1 MPSRKKNSRKKHSV
15 KTLPRKF
22 ATTSRKTSRK
32 SKKNPS
38 KKTKD
43 IDKLRRK
50 PKGIPNVPWKALTS
64 MSKTE
69 RSEMPSHCLLDP
81 SHLKYP
87 ICYKHS
93 QDISCVGLQAAK
105 KRAQLNRND
114 KIASKA
120 RELEK
125 VYNCNEKNKWETRE
139 AAIFA
144 RS

>member
-1 MPSRKKNSRKKHSV
+1 MPSRKKNSRKKQ
-15 KTLPRKF
+15 PRRPSK
-22 ATTSRKTSRK
+22 KTSRK
-32 SKKNPS
+32 SPS
-38 KKTKD
+38 KKNASKKKD

-50 PKGIPNVPWKALTS
+50 PKGIPNVPWKELTS
-64 MSKTE
+64 MSKAE
-69 RSEMPSHCLLDP
+69 RAEMPSHCLLDP

-139 AAIFA
+139 ASIFA